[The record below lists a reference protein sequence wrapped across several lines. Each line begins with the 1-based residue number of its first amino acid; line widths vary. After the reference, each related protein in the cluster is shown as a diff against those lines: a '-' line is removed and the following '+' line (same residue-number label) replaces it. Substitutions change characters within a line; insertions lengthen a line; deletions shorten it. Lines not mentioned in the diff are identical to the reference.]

1 MTTHQAFHTFSWYEK
16 VRFFSYDQEFPI
28 LVVGACTTGLTMA
41 AELARHG
48 VSVRIV
54 DKSSGIDPHCRA
66 SVIHSRTLEIFQDLG
81 IVDEVLLNA
90 LPERGLNGY
99 ANGEQFLHTR
109 YYPVD
114 SPHPFGMCQMQPRT
128 EAALERHLV
137 RLGVKVE
144 RETELI
150 ATTPHSDRV
159 IVSLRNEIVETP
171 WLIGCDG
178 AHSTVRHLNQER
190 FPGLTDA
197 YQYMIADV
205 VVDGPPVSDEAY
217 MFLGGQGDLF
227 FFIIP
232 EGRRLIAANL
242 PELHDV
248 AKEKPMLEQI
258 QALVSERAAMD
269 LRVSDPR
276 WLTYFRIHYRLSP
289 HYRHGRIFLAGDAVH
304 IHSFIGGQGMN
315 TGIQDAYNLA
325 WKLALV
331 TRGSAPES
339 LLDSYEA
346 ERRQVAED
354 VIATTKLVTDR
365 AEIFAELSAKARK
378 KLCAK
383 MVISDPE
390 RLRARRHTEELDLD
404 YRQSPITIESR
415 QQFAGGPHAGAQ
427 AIDAAPLR
435 LNGQTMTFFELLRG
449 PLHTLLWFAGCEHSR
464 PSKALLDKAETAA
477 ELYHDIMRVCIVV
490 PGSGS
495 SFAVSAPGVTIVVD
509 QEQALHDRYAAET
522 ECLYLIRSDG
532 YIAHRSK
539 ALTMRDFPSYLVGTK

>member
-1 MTTHQAFHTFSWYEK
+1 
-16 VRFFSYDQEFPI
+16 
-28 LVVGACTTGLTMA
+28 
-41 AELARHG
+41 
-48 VSVRIV
+48 
-54 DKSSGIDPHCRA
+54 
-66 SVIHSRTLEIFQDLG
+66 
-81 IVDEVLLNA
+81 
-90 LPERGLNGY
+90 
-99 ANGEQFLHTR
+99 
-109 YYPVD
+109 
-114 SPHPFGMCQMQPRT
+114 
-128 EAALERHLV
+128 
-137 RLGVKVE
+137 
-144 RETELI
+144 
-150 ATTPHSDRV
+150 
-159 IVSLRNEIVETP
+159 
-171 WLIGCDG
+171 
-178 AHSTVRHLNQER
+178 
-190 FPGLTDA
+190 
-197 YQYMIADV
+197 
-205 VVDGPPVSDEAY
+205 
-217 MFLGGQGDLF
+217 
-227 FFIIP
+227 
-232 EGRRLIAANL
+232 
-242 PELHDV
+242 
-248 AKEKPMLEQI
+248 MLEQI

-331 TRGSAPES
+331 TRGLAPES

-354 VIATTKLVTDR
+354 VIATSKLVTDR
-365 AEIFAELSAKARK
+365 AEVFAELSAKARK
-378 KLCAK
+378 KLCVK

-404 YRQSPITIESR
+404 YRNSPITIESR

-427 AIDAAPLR
+427 AVDAAPLR

-449 PLHTLLWFAGCEHSR
+449 PLHTLLWFAGYEHSR
-464 PSKALLDKAETAA
+464 PSKTLLDKAETAA
-477 ELYHDIMRVCIVV
+477 ELYHDIMRVYIVV

-495 SFAVSAPGVTIVVD
+495 SFAVSAPGVTIVID

-539 ALTMRDFPSYLVGTK
+539 ALTMRDFPNYLVGTK